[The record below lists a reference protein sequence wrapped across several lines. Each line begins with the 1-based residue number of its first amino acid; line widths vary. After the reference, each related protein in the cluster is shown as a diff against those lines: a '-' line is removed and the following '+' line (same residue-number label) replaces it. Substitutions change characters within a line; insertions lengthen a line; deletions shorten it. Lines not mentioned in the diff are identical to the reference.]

1 MVIIQCYSPYNYE
14 VEISRRQIIT
24 ERTLYLYK
32 YVLSF
37 CPNSKIELSTTH
49 GYQFNNYFFVGGGV
63 AFNYYTDADLYA
75 APIYANFRANFI
87 NKKVTPFADVKAG
100 YAVGDIEGAY
110 ASIGV
115 GVRFSLKGKKALNLA
130 LMYNFQDYD
139 ATTDYSYSYGG
150 HYYHNSWNDTWEL
163 HGVGARF
170 GFEF

>member
-1 MVIIQCYSPYNYE
+1 MP
-14 VEISRRQIIT
+14 
-24 ERTLYLYK
+24 
-32 YVLSF
+32 
-37 CPNSKIELSTTH
+37 
-49 GYQFNNYFFVGGGV
+49 
-63 AFNYYTDADLYA
+63 

>member
-1 MVIIQCYSPYNYE
+1 MSDYNA
-14 VEISRRQIIT
+14 
-24 ERTLYLYK
+24 
-32 YVLSF
+32 
-37 CPNSKIELSTTH
+37 SKIELSTTH

-63 AFNYYTDADLYA
+63 ALNYYTDADLVA

-130 LMYNFQDYD
+130 LIYNFQDYD
-139 ATTDYSYSYGG
+139 TTTDYSYSYGG
-150 HYYHNSWNDTWEL
+150 HYYHNTWDDTWEL
-163 HGVGARF
+163 HGVGIRF

>member
-1 MVIIQCYSPYNYE
+1 M
-14 VEISRRQIIT
+14 
-24 ERTLYLYK
+24 
-32 YVLSF
+32 
-37 CPNSKIELSTTH
+37 
-49 GYQFNNYFFVGGGV
+49 
-63 AFNYYTDADLYA
+63 
-75 APIYANFRANFI
+75 
-87 NKKVTPFADVKAG
+87 TPFADVKAG

-170 GFEF
+170 DLNSKSVCNTDKFLTLLLLFTN

>member
-1 MVIIQCYSPYNYE
+1 MA
-14 VEISRRQIIT
+14 
-24 ERTLYLYK
+24 L
-32 YVLSF
+32 
-37 CPNSKIELSTTH
+37 LSTTIPM
-49 GYQFNNYFFVGGGV
+49 QI
-63 AFNYYTDADLYA
+63 LYA

-139 ATTDYSYSYGG
+139 D
-150 HYYHNSWNDTWEL
+150 HNRL
-163 HGVGARF
+163 
-170 GFEF
+170 

>member
-1 MVIIQCYSPYNYE
+1 M
-14 VEISRRQIIT
+14 
-24 ERTLYLYK
+24 
-32 YVLSF
+32 
-37 CPNSKIELSTTH
+37 
-49 GYQFNNYFFVGGGV
+49 
-63 AFNYYTDADLYA
+63 
-75 APIYANFRANFI
+75 
-87 NKKVTPFADVKAG
+87 TPFADVKAG

-150 HYYHNSWNDTWEL
+150 HYYHNRWNDTWEL